1 MPASASGP
9 PRPLPEPGKNG
20 GFFSFRIHRRSNGR
34 RRRGRDKMDEEVVSA
49 GSPLKA
55 SSSPPP
61 LSSFGI
67 WSDQRKSPRLPW
79 WKQQFISESEEDDD
93 EVMPPASHVVVPP
106 PTPPPPQAPEEE
118 EEEARAL
125 RRSLL
130 SLIHIDYIEAIRRLP
145 AADLRTAL
153 ARGVLVGGHCYGPL
167 HHPADNI
174 LLNSIW
180 YAAAF
185 PLHADDRIDVAV
197 ITANSLSRAVQR
209 SLDGLVASLRHRR
222 PDLSRDD
229 ALRHLRADLR
239 AAVASARGSPPPPLP
254 AESDSE
260 AEAAAYRAAQHPKPA
275 ALAHFLATVLPAV
288 VTDAASVLA
297 GKPSL
302 SSSDIARVS
311 AMLAPSPLPDEP
323 PQPPLRER
331 SPKIIRIINDRRNNL
346 RGWYKI
352 LLQLANAALRK
363 YAQQTG
369 EEYELHTIYGETFL
383 KDRNERAEYIHI
395 NFMASPSSCQCLQ
408 ASPVCFFAEV
418 LRPPRFKYHEAETT
432 LCCIVRPSPND
443 ADSCHGC
450 LIENHRIDHP
460 EAGMRFC
467 GKKHS
472 KMDPNG
478 YGHGWDWPSIADVEY
493 RFFDP
498 DKDVGLVEYLDG
510 VITDIKA
517 RIRDLSIRDEDDSD
531 EDSSDDDISGYS
543 MRFV

>member
-9 PRPLPEPGKNG
+9 PRPLPEPGKNR

-443 ADSCHGC
+443 AGTYVYFQIPFKFQH
-450 LIENHRIDHP
+450 
-460 EAGMRFC
+460 
-467 GKKHS
+467 
-472 KMDPNG
+472 
-478 YGHGWDWPSIADVEY
+478 
-493 RFFDP
+493 
-498 DKDVGLVEYLDG
+498 
-510 VITDIKA
+510 
-517 RIRDLSIRDEDDSD
+517 
-531 EDSSDDDISGYS
+531 
-543 MRFV
+543 

>member
-1 MPASASGP
+1 
-9 PRPLPEPGKNG
+9 
-20 GFFSFRIHRRSNGR
+20 
-34 RRRGRDKMDEEVVSA
+34 MDEEVVSA

-93 EVMPPASHVVVPP
+93 EVMPPASYVVEDSDEGEEEEDDDDEEEKVVPP
-106 PTPPPPQAPEEE
+106 PAPPQAPEE

-130 SLIHIDYIEAIRRLP
+130 SLIRICYIEAIRRLP

-185 PLHADDRIDVAV
+185 PLSADDPIDVAV
-197 ITANSLSRAVQR
+197 ITANSLSRVVQR

-229 ALRHLRADLR
+229 ALRHLRSARADLR
-239 AAVASARGSPPPPLP
+239 AAVASARGFPPPPP
-254 AESDSE
+254 PTESDSE
-260 AEAAAYRAAQHPKPA
+260 AEAAAYRAAAEAAQHPKPA

-297 GKPSL
+297 GKASL
-302 SSSDIARVS
+302 SSSDIARLS

-352 LLQLANAALRK
+352 LLQLANAACASMPNK
-363 YAQQTG
+363 PG
-369 EEYELHTIYGETFL
+369 NNMSFIPSMDH
-383 KDRNERAEYIHI
+383 NERAEYIHI

-408 ASPVCFFAEV
+408 AFPVCFFAEV
-418 LRPPRFKYHEAETT
+418 LRPPRFKYHEAEIT
-432 LCCIVRPSPND
+432 LCCIVQPSPND

-467 GKKHS
+467 GK
-472 KMDPNG
+472 MDANG
-478 YGHGWDWPSIADVEY
+478 DGYGWDWPSIADVEY

-517 RIRDLSIRDEDDSD
+517 RIRALSTRDEDDSD

>member
-93 EVMPPASHVVVPP
+93 EVMPPASHVVV
-106 PTPPPPQAPEEE
+106 PPPPQAPEEE

-229 ALRHLRADLR
+229 ALRHLR

-443 ADSCHGC
+443 AGTYVYFQIPFKFQH
-450 LIENHRIDHP
+450 
-460 EAGMRFC
+460 
-467 GKKHS
+467 
-472 KMDPNG
+472 
-478 YGHGWDWPSIADVEY
+478 
-493 RFFDP
+493 
-498 DKDVGLVEYLDG
+498 
-510 VITDIKA
+510 
-517 RIRDLSIRDEDDSD
+517 
-531 EDSSDDDISGYS
+531 
-543 MRFV
+543 